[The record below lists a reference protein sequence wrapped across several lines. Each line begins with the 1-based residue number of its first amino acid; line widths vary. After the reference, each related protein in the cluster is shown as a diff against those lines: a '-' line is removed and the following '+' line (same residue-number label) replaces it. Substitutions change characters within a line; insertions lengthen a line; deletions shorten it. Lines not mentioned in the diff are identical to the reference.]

1 MSFTSEDS
9 RWGDVYLAAGARGV
23 TACGDFLAAT
33 ALALALQS
41 AGAGGLAVSGLLL
54 AAALP
59 LAVLA
64 PITGRIADRVDSRTL
79 LITAGI
85 AQSGICVA
93 LAYAHGT
100 ALIIALVAVL
110 ACGLAVTQP
119 TLSALL
125 PAMVRRED
133 LARASGI
140 NQTATTV
147 GMLIAPAL
155 AGLLVGEFG
164 PRVPLLLNAV
174 TYLALVAA
182 GLLIRTRRAHPA
194 RPGPATVVSWR
205 LRDDRLVAVM
215 VGAIAAVVAGVG
227 AINVIEVF
235 FVRETLG
242 ASPTTFG
249 LLGAAWMVGMLLGA
263 GLSARFGGRVRSPA
277 RKVWLSLLLAAV
289 TCAVVLAAAGAP
301 HALLLVPLWLV
312 GGAANGGINVFTGVV
327 VAERVPEAAQGR
339 AYAVMGAA
347 MQGAGMIG
355 FAIAGPLVERFE
367 PRLLVAAAGLAG
379 LAAVACSLP
388 AVRRAGREIGPL
400 PQVKDRHADPTGD
413 SVPA

>member
-1 MSFTSEDS
+1 
-9 RWGDVYLAAGARGV
+9 
-23 TACGDFLAAT
+23 
-33 ALALALQS
+33 
-41 AGAGGLAVSGLLL
+41 
-54 AAALP
+54 
-59 LAVLA
+59 
-64 PITGRIADRVDSRTL
+64 VDSRL
-79 LITAGI
+79 LLTTVGLAQAGI
-85 AQSGICVA
+85 CAA
-93 LAYAHGT
+93 LAFAHGT
-100 ALIIALVAVL
+100 VLIIALVALL

-119 TLSALL
+119 TLAALL

-133 LARASGI
+133 LARAGGI
-140 NQTATTV
+140 NQTATMV

-155 AGLLVGEFG
+155 AGLLIGQFG
-164 PRVPLLLNAV
+164 TRIPLLLDAV
-174 TYLALVAA
+174 TYLALAVA
-182 GLLIRTRRAHPA
+182 GLLIRTRRAHAA
-194 RPGPATVVSWR
+194 RPGQAATVSWR

-263 GLSARFGGRVRSPA
+263 GLSARFGGRVSNPVRM
-277 RKVWLSLLLAAV
+277 VWLSLLLAAV
-289 TCAVVLAAAGAP
+289 TCAVVLAAAGAR
-301 HALLLVPLWLV
+301 HALLLVPLWLI
-312 GGAANGGINVFTGVV
+312 GGAGNGGINVFTGVV
-327 VAERVPEAAQGR
+327 LAERVPEAARGR

-347 MQGAGMIG
+347 VQGAGMIG
-355 FAIAGPLVERFE
+355 YAIAGPLVERFE
-367 PRLLVAAAGLAG
+367 PRPLVAAAGLAG
-379 LAAVACSLP
+379 LAAVVCCLP

>member
-1 MSFTSEDS
+1 MSFTSAES
-9 RWGDVYLAAGARGV
+9 RWSDVYLAAGARGIS
-23 TACGDFLAAT
+23 ACGDFLAAT

-79 LITAGI
+79 LITAGL
-85 AQSGICVA
+85 AQAGICVA

-100 ALIIALVAVL
+100 VLIVALVALL

-119 TLSALL
+119 TLAALL

-133 LARASGI
+133 LARAGGI
-140 NQTATTV
+140 NQTASMV
-147 GMLIAPAL
+147 GILIAPAL
-155 AGLLVGEFG
+155 AGLLVGQFG
-164 PRVPLLLNAV
+164 ARIPLLLDAV
-174 TYLALVAA
+174 SYLALVAA
-182 GLLIRTRRAHPA
+182 GLLIRTRRAHAA
-194 RPGPATVVSWR
+194 RPGPDATVSWR
-205 LRDDRLVAVM
+205 MRDDRLVFVM

-242 ASPTTFG
+242 ASPTMFG
-249 LLGAAWMVGMLLGA
+249 LLGAAWTVGMLVGA
-263 GLSARFGGRVRSPA
+263 ALSGRYGGRVPDPA
-277 RKVWLSLLLAAV
+277 RLVWLALLLAAV
-289 TCAVVLAAAGAP
+289 TCAVVLAAAGAR
-301 HALLLVPLWLV
+301 HALLLVPLWLI
-312 GGAANGGINVFTGVV
+312 GGAGNGGINVFTGVV
-327 VAERVPEAAQGR
+327 LAERVPEAARGR

-347 MQGAGMIG
+347 VQGAGMIG
-355 FAIAGPLVERFE
+355 YAVAGPLLERFE
-367 PRLLVAAAGLAG
+367 PRPLVAAAGLAG
-379 LAAVACSLP
+379 LAAVACCLP

-400 PQVKDRHADPTGD
+400 PQVKDRHAPPAGD